1 MNPPPDKELIFSGK
15 LVVITGSGTGIG
27 QAIAKKFAE
36 NGASIVL
43 LGRRSE
49 PLQMTMSELE
59 KIISR
64 VRSTGRVRVF
74 SGVDVSD
81 EIAIENMFSAIK
93 SEMGNVD
100 ILVNNAGVSGPVKT
114 FTNSDFNEFKQC
126 VAIHL
131 TGTLWTSLK
140 CVETMTKGAK
150 VITISTFFTEE
161 NKYEQRPYRF
171 RTPYTSSQGAKNRF
185 AEALAWELV
194 SKQIDSI
201 ATNPGPVHSDRIYKT
216 VYPKA
221 ATEFLRIGGFP
232 GISSAEIDK
241 ISSKLLDLMGEDQD
255 IIEKGIQVLSQDLR
269 KLRDTKGSTTD
280 SDTALNT
287 TLKGVLSKI
296 QEIAEKIQNNT
307 KKMIVDQEFLSQ
319 DQVADMVI
327 NLSSD
332 GIGTLINGRVI
343 PNDRVFYP
351 VKPIIGTSVPAA
363 EVLKLENKVVII
375 IINSS
380 SEDDHKRAKIIID
393 SLSGKI
399 RQAIILTRREE
410 DLKHYKGLHCHSI
423 DFSSEEAV
431 VNIFRTAKSKFTTID
446 AVILLTGQYDYKNS
460 FTTLSRTQLNDLVES
475 FVLIPSLITKHSV
488 IAMAQEGAINEPR
501 LFKNSKGTIIVVGPD
516 SPVGDKI
523 SGLIRARSEVFRG
536 ALRPFNATVNQELK
550 EVLGSGIRQY
560 LILGG
565 SNEGRAP
572 NEERLATSISN
583 LISETYVSNNQT
595 IFYPDET

>member
-1 MNPPPDKELIFSGK
+1 
-15 LVVITGSGTGIG
+15 
-27 QAIAKKFAE
+27 
-36 NGASIVL
+36 
-43 LGRRSE
+43 
-49 PLQMTMSELE
+49 
-59 KIISR
+59 
-64 VRSTGRVRVF
+64 
-74 SGVDVSD
+74 
-81 EIAIENMFSAIK
+81 
-93 SEMGNVD
+93 
-100 ILVNNAGVSGPVKT
+100 
-114 FTNSDFNEFKQC
+114 
-126 VAIHL
+126 
-131 TGTLWTSLK
+131 
-140 CVETMTKGAK
+140 
-150 VITISTFFTEE
+150 
-161 NKYEQRPYRF
+161 
-171 RTPYTSSQGAKNRF
+171 
-185 AEALAWELV
+185 
-194 SKQIDSI
+194 
-201 ATNPGPVHSDRIYKT
+201 
-216 VYPKA
+216 
-221 ATEFLRIGGFP
+221 
-232 GISSAEIDK
+232 
-241 ISSKLLDLMGEDQD
+241 MGEDQD

-351 VKPIIGTSVPAA
+351 VKPIIGTSVSAA
-363 EVLKLENKVVII
+363 ELLKLENKVVII

-380 SEDDHKRAKIIID
+380 SEDDHKRSKIIID

-446 AVILLTGQYDYKNS
+446 AVILLTGQYDYKKS

-488 IAMAQEGAINEPR
+488 IAMAPEGAINEPR
-501 LFKNSKGTIIVVGPD
+501 LFKNSTGTIIVVGPD

>member
-1 MNPPPDKELIFSGK
+1 MNRPPDKGLMFSEK

-36 NGASIVL
+36 NGASLVL
-43 LGRRSE
+43 LDRRPE
-49 PLQMTMSELE
+49 PLQMTKTELE

-64 VRSTGRVRVF
+64 VRSTGKVRVF

-93 SEMGNVD
+93 SEMGKVD

-114 FTNSDFNEFKQC
+114 FTNSDFNDFKQC

-140 CVETMTKGAK
+140 CVETMPKGAK

-255 IIEKGIQVLSQDLR
+255 IIDNGIEALSNELG
-269 KLRDTKGSTTD
+269 KLRDTEGSTTD
-280 SDTALNT
+280 SDTTLST

-332 GIGTLINGRVI
+332 AIGTLINGRVI

-351 VKPIIGTSVPAA
+351 VKPIIGTFVPAA
-363 EVLKLENKVVII
+363 DVIKLENKVVIV

-380 SEDDHKRAKIIID
+380 SEEDHKRAKTILN
-393 SLSGKI
+393 SLNGKA
-399 RQAIILTRREE
+399 RQTIILTRREE

-446 AVILLTGQYDYKNS
+446 AVILLTGQYDYKKS

-501 LFKNSKGTIIVVGPD
+501 LFKNSTGTIIVVGPD

-536 ALRPFNATVNQELK
+536 ALRPFNSTVNQELK